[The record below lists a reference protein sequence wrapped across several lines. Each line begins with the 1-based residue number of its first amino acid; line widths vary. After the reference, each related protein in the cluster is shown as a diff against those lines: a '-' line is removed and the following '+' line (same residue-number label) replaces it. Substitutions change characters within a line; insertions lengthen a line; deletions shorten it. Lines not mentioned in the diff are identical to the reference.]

1 MKLAIVRQRYN
12 PYGGAERFVE
22 RALGALS
29 GNGLNLTLITR
40 VWPAAKDDLEVRL
53 CNPFYL
59 GRLWRDW
66 GFSRCVQRI
75 VKSGEF
81 DLVQSHE
88 RIPGCALYRAGD
100 GVHATWLE
108 SRALVQGKLARLAT
122 SIHPWHRF
130 TLRMEAQMFSHP
142 SLRAVICNSAMVK
155 EDIHRRFGFST
166 DKLHVIHN
174 GVDLEHFHP
183 GLRELHRSRIRNELG
198 IAEDTPL
205 FLFVGSG
212 FERKG
217 LPQLL
222 SAFHNMRRT
231 DAHLVVVGS
240 DKRERAMRNLAEIFG
255 ISARVHFKGGQQDV
269 RPFYGAADAF
279 ALPTLYD
286 PFPNAALEALACGLP
301 VLTSTSCGAAE
312 LIESGSNGYVCTA
325 TDTATLAMH
334 LDALAEGASVMREA
348 ARATAQSCALPDMVG
363 RLTTLYAELLAK
375 GPAQL

>member
-22 RALGALS
+22 RALAALA
-29 GNGLNLTLITR
+29 GKGLALTLITR
-40 VWPAAKDDLEVRL
+40 HWPNEKGGQDVRL

-66 GFSRCVQRI
+66 GFSRCVQHVI
-75 VKSGEF
+75 ESGEF

-100 GVHATWLE
+100 GVHATWLMQ
-108 SRALVQGKLARLAT
+108 RALVQGPLTRLAT
-122 SIHPWHRF
+122 SFHPWHRY
-130 TLRMEAQMFSHP
+130 TLSIEAQMFRHP
-142 SLRAVICNSAMVK
+142 ALRAVICNSAMVK
-155 EDIHRRFGFST
+155 QDIVRRFGLAA

-183 GLRELHRSRIRNELG
+183 GLRELHRDRIRAELG
-198 IAEDTPL
+198 IADETPL

-222 SAFHNMRRT
+222 SAFEQMRRT
-231 DAHLVVVGS
+231 DSHLAVVGH
-240 DKRERAMRNLAEIFG
+240 DKRERAMGALAEKLG
-255 ISARVHFKGGQQDV
+255 IADRVHFLGGQKDV

-312 LIESGSNGYVCTA
+312 LIEAGSNGYVCRA
-325 TDTATLAMH
+325 TDTATLAEH
-334 LDALAEGASVMREA
+334 LDALAESASRMRAA
-348 ARATAQSCALPDMVG
+348 ARTAAQGCALPDMVR
-363 RLTTLYAELLAK
+363 RLTGLYAEILA
-375 GPAQL
+375 